1 MLKSKGTVQP
11 VNYGGQAVI
20 EGVMMRGAKAVA
32 VAVRNPQGEIVIHT
46 EPLNARIYG
55 GHLTKVPF
63 LRGLT
68 LLWDALGL
76 GVKSLMFSAE
86 VAMPEETARQQ
97 EGQSQNPFHGPVQW
111 GTVILSLSFAAL
123 LFFALPAFLAGLL
136 ENWLDLGRSP
146 FWGNIVEGMIRL
158 SLLVGYVGLIG
169 LLPDIRRVYGYHGA
183 EHKTINAFEA
193 GAELTPASV
202 ARFPVEHPRCGTAFL
217 LTVVVISILLFT
229 LFPPLSLPLR
239 ILTRLALLPV
249 VAGISYEL
257 IRFTAAHRDNPIIR
271 LIIKPNLA
279 LQRLTT
285 REPDV
290 EMLAVSIAAF
300 EAVRAFEANI
310 VTETAP
316 APAQTLPETS

>member
-1 MLKSKGTVQP
+1 MPNSEGTVQP

-20 EGVMMRGAKAVA
+20 EGVMMRGAQALA
-32 VAVRNPQGEIVIHT
+32 VAVRDPQGEIVIHT
-46 EPLNARIYG
+46 EPLNPRIYG
-55 GHLTKVPF
+55 GRLAKVPF
-63 LRGLT
+63 VRGLT

-86 VAMPEETARQQ
+86 VAMPEEANGQNGP
-97 EGQSQNPFHGPVQW
+97 EGKNPFHGPAQW
-111 GTVILSLSFAAL
+111 GTVIISLSFAVL

-136 ENWLDLGRSP
+136 EKLLSLGTSP
-146 FWGNIVEGMIRL
+146 LWGNIIEGSIRL

-202 ARFPVEHPRCGTAFL
+202 ARFPLEHPRCGTAFL

-229 LFPPLSLPLR
+229 LFPPLSVPVR
-239 ILTRLALLPV
+239 ILTRVALLPV
-249 VAGISYEL
+249 VAGIAYEL
-257 IRFTAAHRDNPIIR
+257 IRFTAAHRDNLLIR
-271 LIIKPNLA
+271 WIIKPNLA

-285 REPDV
+285 REPDAD
-290 EMLAVSIAAF
+290 MLAVSIAAF
-300 EAVRAFEANI
+300 QAVRAYEANS
-310 VTETAP
+310 VAESV
-316 APAQTLPETS
+316 PAQTATLPEIP

>member
-1 MLKSKGTVQP
+1 MPELENTVQP
-11 VNYGGQAVI
+11 INYGGQAVI
-20 EGVMMRGAKAVA
+20 EGVMMRGAKVLA
-32 VAVRNPQGEIVIHT
+32 VAVRNPQGEIIVHT
-46 EPLNARIYG
+46 EPLNPRIYG
-55 GHLTKVPF
+55 GRLVKVPF
-63 LRGLT
+63 VRGLT

-86 VAMPEETARQQ
+86 VAMPEEAGGQDGR
-97 EGQSQNPFHGPVQW
+97 EGKNPFHGPAQW
-111 GTVILSLSFAAL
+111 GTVLLSLSFAVL

-136 ENWLDLGRSP
+136 ENWLHLGTSP
-146 FWGNIVEGMIRL
+146 LWGNVIEGIIRL

-202 ARFPVEHPRCGTAFL
+202 ARFPLEHPRCGTAFL

-229 LFPPLSLPLR
+229 LFPPLSVPVR
-239 ILTRLALLPV
+239 ILTRVALLPV

-257 IRFTAAHRDNPIIR
+257 IRFTAAHRQNPLIR
-271 LIIKPNLA
+271 WIIKPNLA

-285 REPDV
+285 REPDAD
-290 EMLAVSIAAF
+290 MLAVSIAAF
-300 EAVRAFEANI
+300 QAVRAHEAGLLAGT
-310 VTETAP
+310 VTAP
-316 APAQTLPETS
+316 ALTLPESA